1 MEKAYGIE
9 AVFKDHL
16 PKLEHGSDGLIFTS
30 AVGPYV
36 IGTDQNM
43 YDSRYNSC
51 KLSSGQTKVETS
63 IGKLNRLSLGA
74 ALSANKAEQGYPRLH
89 SKAYVCLDDELRPEQ
104 RGGL

>member
-43 YDSRYNSC
+43 CVFRSKSY
-51 KLSSGQTKVETS
+51 KLTFGQTKVETS
-63 IGKLNRLSLGA
+63 IRKLNRLSLGA
-74 ALSANKAEQGYPRLH
+74 ALSAHKAEQGHP
-89 SKAYVCLDDELRPEQ
+89 
-104 RGGL
+104 